1 MKKREKV
8 QIVLIGSIV
17 LGTAAVLGIRG
28 APAEKEGIWIA
39 RPESGTKRQ
48 SISFRTEDSE
58 ERFVFEIRAKKR
70 TAGETDAAY
79 AETLRRLEEIIN
91 PAGEETAVLTE
102 SLPLPQYI
110 EETDAVIRWESS
122 REDLLTKT
130 GKLWRAGLSEACSIS
145 LCARVAID
153 DECREY
159 WFSLVVLPY
168 ESGSSEALFY
178 RAEEAVK
185 QLEQETA
192 EEDGFYLPEQIG
204 AVAVGLPKKS
214 ASVAG
219 VAAAVVLLLPVLI
232 AAAKRKEKEKKRKKR
247 EAEFLAAY
255 PKLVTKLTLYVG
267 AGLSL
272 RGAWERLAADYR
284 KKEGVPGKRS
294 AAGEE
299 ILLLAGELKN
309 GKSESAV
316 YEAFGKRV
324 GLKPYLRCAALLI
337 SQMQKGSGGLREGLE
352 NEVRLAWELQRRQA
366 EKQGEEIQTKLLFP
380 MMGMLLLVLVLVM
393 LPAFLNMGI

>member
-17 LGTAAVLGIRG
+17 LGTAAILGIRG
-28 APAEKEGIWIA
+28 ISAGKERIWIA

-58 ERFVFEIRAKKR
+58 EQFTFEIGARKR
-70 TAGETDAAY
+70 TAGETEAAY
-79 AETLRRLEEIIN
+79 TETLRRLEERIN
-91 PAGEETAVLTE
+91 PGGKETVVLTE
-102 SLPLPQYI
+102 PLSLPQYI

-122 REDLLTKT
+122 REDIVTKT
-130 GKLWRAGLSEACSIS
+130 GKVYREGLSEECEVS
-145 LCARVAID
+145 LCAKVTIE

-168 ESGSSEALFY
+168 ESESSEALFY
-178 RAEEAVK
+178 RAGETIK

-192 EEDGFYLPEQIG
+192 AEDGFYLPEQIG
-204 AVAVGLPKKS
+204 KVAVSLPKEDIS
-214 ASVAG
+214 AAG
-219 VAAAVVLLLPVLI
+219 FAAAGILLLPFLI
-232 AAAKRKEKEKKRKKR
+232 AVAKRKEKEKKRKRR

-284 KKEGVPGKRS
+284 KKEGMPGKRS
-294 AAGEE
+294 AVGDEV
-299 ILLLAGELKN
+299 LLLAGELKN

-366 EKQGEEIQTKLLFP
+366 EKQGEEAQTKLLFP
-380 MMGMLLLVLVLVM
+380 MMGMLLLVLMLVM
-393 LPAFLNMGI
+393 LPAFYNMGV